1 MWRNIV
7 IGVLIILVVALII
20 FGEKQRHENES
31 LHRLLSEVH
40 LNAAL
45 AERTAK
51 DEALRLRNR
60 LDHEAATERDEA
72 RKLKDEARE
81 LQSELNRLR
90 RELAEEKAVREQLAA
105 AAASTAAGE
114 ATTSRENIPVAE
126 DDDSTTT
133 AAADSPMKQIAQMMK
148 DPAMKQ
154 FMRAQQKAMMEMTY
168 KSLYDSLELN
178 DEDMAKLQ
186 ELLLDRQM
194 NMAEMGLEMMDEK
207 LTPEQREELT
217 QRFDAATADIDK
229 AIEQLLGE
237 EDYKWFKT
245 YEDTKTERMQ
255 LGMFNQSL
263 DGATR
268 LSTKQEDDLV
278 LAMYEARSDFQSLQ
292 DLHNPNAMSPEN
304 FTEEKINQLLQDLKK
319 LNENYVSRA
328 TGILNE
334 EQLRRFTSFME
345 QQQAMQEMGLRM
357 SLQMFKGNAP
367 SGNQAP

>member
-7 IGVLIILVVALII
+7 IGVLSILVVALVIY
-20 FGEKQRHENES
+20 GEKQRHKNES
-31 LHRLLSEVH
+31 LHLLLSKVH
-40 LNAAL
+40 LDAAL
-45 AERTAK
+45 AERGAK
-51 DEALRLRNR
+51 DETERLRTR
-60 LDHEAATERDEA
+60 MDEAAATERDEA
-72 RKLKDEARE
+72 RKWKDEARE

-90 RELAEEKAVREQLAA
+90 RELAEEKAAREQLAA
-105 AAASTAAGE
+105 AAASTASEE
-114 ATTSRENIPVAE
+114 AVNPLENAPVAN
-126 DDDSTTT
+126 DDDSTT
-133 AAADSPMKQIAQMMK
+133 AAAPDSPMKQLARMMK

-154 FMRAQQKAMMEMTY
+154 FIRAQQQAMMDMTY

-178 DEDMAKLQ
+178 DEDMAKLK

-194 NMAEMGLEMMDEK
+194 NMAEMGLEIMDEN
-207 LTPEQREELT
+207 LTPEQKEEFT
-217 QRFDAATADIDK
+217 NRYNASTAEIDK
-229 AIEQLLGE
+229 AIETLLGE
-237 EDYKWFKT
+237 DDYKWFKT
-245 YEDTKTERMQ
+245 YEDTKSERMQ

-278 LAMYEARSDFQSLQ
+278 LAMFEARSEFQSLQ
-292 DLHNPNAMSPEN
+292 QLHNPNAMNPEN
-304 FTEEKINQLLQDLKK
+304 FTEEKINQLLQDMKK
-319 LNENYVSRA
+319 LNEQYVNRA
-328 TGILNE
+328 TGIMNE